1 MKGLMFVVAL
11 VIGFVAYNAAQR
23 YWVSAMQTRMDDI
36 AASPNKDWLPPSEP
50 VTVDMSQMNHMLNS
64 PSALPGMNR

>member
-11 VIGFVAYNAAQR
+11 GIGFVAYNAAQR

-36 AASPNKDWLPPSEP
+36 AATPNKDWLPPSQP
-50 VTVDMSQMNHMLNS
+50 VTVDTSQMDRMMHMQGTM
-64 PSALPGMNR
+64 PGLHR